1 MSPRLFVAKG
11 KLWNGDWWNFTVLQ
25 KLGST
30 TTLKAT
36 AGTINL
42 NFVWG
47 KRKNRSKTCGC
58 IGCYIAKFKT
68 VFLKKQLSLS
78 TKNHILFWIAFKM

>member
-1 MSPRLFVAKG
+1 MSPRLLVAEG

-25 KLGST
+25 KLGAT

-42 NFVWG
+42 NFG
-47 KRKNRSKTCGC
+47 EKKNTSKTWEC
-58 IGCYIAKFKT
+58 IGCYIAKLKT
-68 VFLKKQLSLS
+68 VFLKRQLSLS
-78 TKNHILFWIAFKM
+78 TKKSFFILDCI